1 MEQYLRNKKQIT
13 NDLVFGI
20 TEAIIYLLKSFAE
33 IGVFVCICILC
44 SLSSDFP
51 FESHIIGNFTDYFYT
66 TSNTATLI
74 NNKCLCNNTIYNSF
88 CSEKNIGHG
97 CMDVSS
103 DDIIEYKPLLK
114 RHLESLSFCDDM
126 LNSFQRNQGRK
137 LSYIFDFNYNIV
149 RGLSITIVAISLLLD
164 IIFVLFACLKFAPA
178 FKNKR
183 NDIGFK
189 KFFIASQILITLF
202 NIAKFILS
210 LLLYHYIESG
220 DVGKYD
226 EFLDC
231 RFVKRKYFENLID
244 INKFINK
251 FRTVFLSFAILSIIA
266 ESIGKVLDSLEIIK
280 KIKEEKD
287 EIDINNQT
295 DVVTIPK

>member
-1 MEQYLRNKKQIT
+1 MEKN
-13 NDLVFGI
+13 
-20 TEAIIYLLKSFAE
+20 LKREKENELIFENIESKINFLKGLIQLGAL
-33 IGVFVCICILC
+33 ICICYLC
-44 SLSSDFP
+44 RLSSKFP
-51 FESHIIGNFTDYFYT
+51 FESHIIGNMTDYFYDIPN
-66 TSNTATLI
+66 TS
-74 NNKCLCNNTIYNSF
+74 
-88 CSEKNIGHG
+88 
-97 CMDVSS
+97 SS
-103 DDIIEYKPLLK
+103 DDIIEYKPLSK
-114 RHLESLSFCDDM
+114 RHLEFPSFCDDI
-126 LNSFQRNQGRK
+126 LNSFKWNQGRK

-149 RGLSITIVAISLLLD
+149 RGLNITIVAIALLLD

-231 RFVKRKYFENLID
+231 RFVKRKYFENFID
-244 INKFINK
+244 IDK